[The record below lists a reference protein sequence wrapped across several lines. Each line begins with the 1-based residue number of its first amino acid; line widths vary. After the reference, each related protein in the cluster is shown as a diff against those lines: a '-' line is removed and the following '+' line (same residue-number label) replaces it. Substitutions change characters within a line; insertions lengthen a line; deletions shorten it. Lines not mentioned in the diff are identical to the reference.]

1 MELTT
6 TNLDAM
12 FTGYSA
18 AFAAAYQSAKPWH
31 TSLAMTP
38 SYGDVET
45 VVNGWLDQIPQIRQW
60 IGPRHINNVATRG
73 RSMTALPFEGTIAL
87 DKYKIQD
94 DQFGLYTPAVQML
107 AQRAAMWPSLL
118 LAKKIIE
125 NPICFDGKS
134 FFADD
139 HPVDIDAGT
148 GGPLGVYDNNLALAL
163 TAANFGTART
173 AMRQFKDRS
182 GEPMGVN
189 PSLLVVP
196 PSLEDTA
203 NRLMTS
209 DYLASFLI
217 GSTVAGNV
225 AAEPNIYKGACQI
238 LVVPQLEVAPTTWY
252 LVDNSMPIKPFL
264 FWERQAPEMV
274 FLNKPTDPNV
284 FFSRQFLFGVESRG
298 VCDVTL
304 PFLALKSTP

>member
-18 AFAAAYQSAKPWH
+18 AFAAAYQSAPIWH
-31 TSLAMTP
+31 PKLAMLPT
-38 SYGDVET
+38 YGDVES
-45 VVNGWLDQIPQIRQW
+45 VVNGWMDQIPQMRQW
-60 IGPRHINNVATRG
+60 VGPRHIHNVATRG
-73 RSMTALPFEGTIAL
+73 RQMTALPFEETIGI
-87 DKYKIQD
+87 DKYKIED

-107 AQRAAMWPSLL
+107 AQQAARWPDSLL
-118 LAKKIIE
+118 AAKILE
-125 NPICFDGKS
+125 NPTCFDGTA
-134 FFADD
+134 FFSDS
-139 HPVDIDAGT
+139 HPVDIDAGAS
-148 GGPLGVYDNNLALAL
+148 GPLGSYDNNLGLAL
-163 TAANFGTART
+163 TPANFGTART
-173 AMRQFKDRS
+173 AMRAFKGRDGRA
-182 GEPMGVN
+182 MGIR

-203 NRLMTS
+203 MRIMTS

-217 GSTVAGNV
+217 GSTTAGNV
-225 AAEPNIYKGACQI
+225 AAEPNIYKGACEV
-238 LVVPQLEVAPTTWY
+238 LVVNELESDPTAWY
-252 LVDNSMPIKPFL
+252 LCDNTMPIKPFL
-264 FWERQAPEMV
+264 FWQRKAPEMV

-304 PFLALKSTP
+304 PFLALKSKP